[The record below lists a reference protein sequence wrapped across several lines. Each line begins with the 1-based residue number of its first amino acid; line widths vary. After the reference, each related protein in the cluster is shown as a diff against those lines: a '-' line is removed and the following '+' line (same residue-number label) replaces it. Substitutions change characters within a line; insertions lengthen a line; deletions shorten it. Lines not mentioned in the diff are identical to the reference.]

1 MPATTASGS
10 AIVRAADE
18 ETGPG
23 MTVRTRPALSPAIQA
38 ILFVA
43 AAGLWYCAIGDN
55 YDWWAP
61 WLAPLPLLVLAT
73 GSGWIVAAVAAFA
86 AVAAGLTNVFIH
98 HGFAVESQNVLV
110 YLGYGIDPVTYVGP
124 IVAYAAAAAVIVVLA
139 RFVML
144 RLRHPVALL
153 AFPALWTG
161 YEYLVFLARRGDAGF
176 SLAYT
181 QIDILPLVQLGA
193 VTGTAGVV
201 FLVMMVPA
209 GLAMAWLLRDRP
221 RQAIAC
227 LVVPAACVA
236 AAFIG
241 GSLRLG
247 DTAGQRQAIVAV
259 VAPPTDDSV
268 LTATSAEAVE
278 AAIKA
283 YEAPLDALAGKG
295 VELVV
300 LPEKLASVGPDLID
314 GAFAHFQSIA
324 DRNGLSVL
332 AGFTE
337 TDAAGGAKNTARLFA
352 PGTTSPV
359 AYVKEYLIP
368 GMEGRYTP
376 GSAPLVM
383 ADRTAP
389 WGVTICHDMDFP
401 AKWRGYARQGV
412 GLMAV
417 PALDFDVDAWHHA
430 RIAVFAG
437 ISGGFAVARNGQW
450 GMLTISDDR
459 GRMLA
464 ATLTSHTETTA
475 IQATVPVGSGNTLYA
490 RFGDWFAVLS
500 LAAAILLIGAAFL
513 ARREEEKARGK
524 S

>member
-1 MPATTASGS
+1 M
-10 AIVRAADE
+10 
-18 ETGPG
+18 TGY
-23 MTVRTRPALSPAIQA
+23 TRPALSPAMQA
-38 ILFVA
+38 ILFA
-43 AAGLWYCAIGDN
+43 ASAGLWYFAIGDN

-61 WLAPLPLLVLAT
+61 WLAPLPLLVLAF
-73 GSGWIVAAVAAFA
+73 GSSWIIAAVAAFA

-98 HGFAVESQNVLV
+98 HGFALESQNVLV
-110 YLGYGIDPVTYVGP
+110 YLGYGIDPVSYVGP

-139 RFVML
+139 RFVAL
-144 RLRHPVALL
+144 RLRHPAALL

-181 QIDILPLVQLGA
+181 QVEILPLVQIA
-193 VTGTAGVV
+193 AITGPWGVV
-201 FLVMMVPA
+201 FVVMMVPA
-209 GLAMAWLLRDRP
+209 GLATAWLLRDRP
-221 RQAIAC
+221 RQAVVC
-227 LVVPAACVA
+227 LVVPAACVGL
-236 AAFIG
+236 AFIG

-247 DTAGQRQAIVAV
+247 DIAGQRQAVVAV
-259 VAPPTDDSV
+259 VAPPTDETV
-268 LTATSAEAVE
+268 LDATSAAAVE
-278 AAIKA
+278 AAIQA
-283 YEAPLDALAGKG
+283 YEAPLDALAGRG

-300 LPEKLASVGPDLID
+300 LPEKLASVGPDLVD
-314 GAFAHFQSIA
+314 RAFSHFQSIA

-337 TDAAGGAKNTARLFA
+337 TDAGGGAKNTARLFA

-368 GMEGRYTP
+368 GLESRYAP

-383 ADRTAP
+383 TDRSAP

-430 RIAVFAG
+430 RVAIFAG

-459 GRMLA
+459 GRVLA
-464 ATLTSHTETTA
+464 AKLTSHTETTA
-475 IQATVPVGSGNTLYA
+475 IQATVPVGSGNTPYA
-490 RFGDWFAVLS
+490 RLGDWFAMLS
-500 LAAAILLIGAAFL
+500 LAAAIVLLGAAL
-513 ARREEEKARGK
+513 VARRKDKKA
-524 S
+524 